1 MTIPRYSREDMADAV
16 RLITSLADLGME
28 QAKVEPV
35 GHTGRHGVTPEPA
48 VRVFVQQL
56 RGWAAMMS
64 EAANRTPTHQ
74 ELVERI
80 DGQLPREER
89 RIRAAVWL
97 CSIYWDIAVAA
108 VGEDEV
114 RRRRDEEIARI
125 VGAGAQ
131 A

>member
-1 MTIPRYSREDMADAV
+1 
-16 RLITSLADLGME
+16 
-28 QAKVEPV
+28 
-35 GHTGRHGVTPEPA
+35 
-48 VRVFVQQL
+48 
-56 RGWAAMMS
+56 
-64 EAANRTPTHQ
+64 
-74 ELVERI
+74 VERI

>member
-1 MTIPRYSREDMADAV
+1 MSIPRYSREDMAHQVRRLTLFADEADEAGSEIIDINVAV
-16 RLITSLADLGME
+16 
-28 QAKVEPV
+28 
-35 GHTGRHGVTPEPA
+35 
-48 VRVFVQQL
+48 L
-56 RGWAAMMS
+56 RATAAMMS
-64 EAANRTPTHQ
+64 EAANRAPTHQ

-89 RIRAAVWL
+89 RIRAAERL
-97 CSIYWDIAVAA
+97 CRIYWDIAVAA